1 MNGSEVRVMATQ
13 EIMGK
18 LSDTRHEYMNMRFQI
33 VTGQM
38 TDTSRLKQT
47 RRLIA
52 LYETVLRERELGISK
67 EGEK

>member
-1 MNGSEVRVMATQ
+1 MNGSEVRVLSTN
-13 EIMGK
+13 EIMGR
-18 LSDTRHEYMNMRFQI
+18 LSDTRHEFMNLRFQI
-33 VTGQM
+33 ISGQM

>member
-1 MNGSEVRVMATQ
+1 MNGSEVRVLTTQ
-13 EIMGK
+13 EIAGR

-33 VTGQM
+33 ITGQM

-52 LYETVLRERELGISK
+52 LYETVLRERELGITK

>member
-1 MNGSEVRVMATQ
+1 MSTQ
-13 EIMGK
+13 EISGR
-18 LSDTRHEYMNMRFQI
+18 LTDTRHEFMNMRFQI

-52 LYETVLRERELGISK
+52 LYETVLRERELGITK

>member
-1 MNGSEVRVMATQ
+1 MNGSEVRVLSTN
-13 EIMGK
+13 EIMGR
-18 LSDTRHEYMNMRFQI
+18 LSDTRHEFMNLRFQI
-33 VTGQM
+33 ISGQM

-52 LYETVLRERELGISK
+52 LYETVLRERELGITK